1 MIIEAVIAGFAVIIS
16 AILGG
21 LFEAVQL
28 IPGGGSVAGGVILGY
43 AWLDTF
49 LPAGEIVA
57 GLVFLLSLYSFF
69 FSYRL
74 VREGIGMLPGMSS

>member
-1 MIIEAVIAGFAVIIS
+1 VIIEAIFAGFAVIIS
-16 AILGG
+16 NVLAG
-21 LFEAVQL
+21 LFQAVQL

-49 LPAGEIVA
+49 LPAAGIVA

-74 VREGIGMLPGMSS
+74 VREAIGILPGMSS